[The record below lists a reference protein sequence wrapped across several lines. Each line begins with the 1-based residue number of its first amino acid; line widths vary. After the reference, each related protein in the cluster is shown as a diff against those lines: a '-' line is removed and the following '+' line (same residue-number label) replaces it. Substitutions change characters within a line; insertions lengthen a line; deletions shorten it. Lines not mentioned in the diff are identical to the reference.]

1 VALDATAVLTLQAL
15 EEAMWRP
22 ETRFDRHYM
31 DAILAPGFVEIGQ
44 SGRVYSRDDALGV
57 PAQEIDVELPLTGLT
72 ATEVAPGTALV
83 RYTSVP
89 ARRTAEA
96 RPCGPPCGR
105 TMAAGS
111 CCSTRRRRRA
121 SRPCCPAG
129 SPPRMG

>member
-1 VALDATAVLTLQAL
+1 
-15 EEAMWRP
+15 MWRP

-89 ARRTAEA
+89 ARRSRGAALRSSLWTHD
-96 RPCGPPCGR
+96 GR
-105 TMAAGS
+105 WLLLFHQATPTS
-111 CCSTRRRRRA
+111 V
-121 SRPCCPAG
+121 
-129 SPPRMG
+129 